1 MCETLVPLVFSGSV
15 TREEIREE
23 GMLTQEQVGNLSHQV
38 TPINLSHQ
46 RRVMGLR
53 TNNHN
58 DRYSTLDEQGTQLQ
72 WSVID

>member
-1 MCETLVPLVFSGSV
+1 
-15 TREEIREE
+15 
-23 GMLTQEQVGNLSHQV
+23 MLTQEQVGNLSHQV